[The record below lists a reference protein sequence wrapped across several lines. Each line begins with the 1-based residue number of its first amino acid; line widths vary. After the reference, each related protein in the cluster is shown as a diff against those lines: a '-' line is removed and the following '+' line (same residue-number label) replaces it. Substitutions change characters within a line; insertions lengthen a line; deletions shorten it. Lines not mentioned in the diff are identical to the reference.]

1 MKHTAY
7 TLIVVLAL
15 LVSAA
20 DALPAGQ
27 DSKSKTVTM
36 YFFWQIGCTHCEEL
50 SPFMA
55 ELEKNNQQLD
65 LKRFEVSKSQ
75 ENAELF
81 DETAKAYGKT
91 AKVTPTIFVGDYMIE
106 GYNGWI
112 TEDHITSALQNC
124 TEKKCPSPEEK
135 LAEYKNPTT
144 ISTTSTTTT
153 TTSTTTT
160 STTQATTS
168 TTTATTTTTST
179 TTEPTTTIT
188 QPAVTTTIPAEEK
201 QDSTP
206 LLAGVGMIIL
216 AFCAFLLLKR
226 KRKMKTI

>member
-27 DSKSKTVTM
+27 DPASKTVTM
-36 YFFWQIGCTHCEEL
+36 YFFWQIGCTHCEEI

-55 ELEKNNQQLD
+55 ELEKNNPQLD
-65 LKRFEVSKSQ
+65 LKRFDVSKSQ

-112 TEDHITSALQNC
+112 TEDHIASALQNC
-124 TEKKCPSPEEK
+124 TEKKCITPQEK
-135 LAEYKNPTT
+135 LDLYKAGKASTT
-144 ISTTSTTTT
+144 TVPVTSSSTTTTSTTTSIAVSTTSTTTT
-153 TTSTTTT
+153 TTS
-160 STTQATTS
+160 QATLI
-168 TTTATTTTTST
+168 TTTTTST
-179 TTEPTTTIT
+179 TTSS
-188 QPAVTTTIPAEEK
+188 IPQAGK
-201 QDSTP
+201 KDDNAM
-206 LLAGVGMIIL
+206 LAGALLIL
-216 AFCAFLLLKR
+216 AAFLSYYIMRQIKKR
-226 KRKMKTI
+226 